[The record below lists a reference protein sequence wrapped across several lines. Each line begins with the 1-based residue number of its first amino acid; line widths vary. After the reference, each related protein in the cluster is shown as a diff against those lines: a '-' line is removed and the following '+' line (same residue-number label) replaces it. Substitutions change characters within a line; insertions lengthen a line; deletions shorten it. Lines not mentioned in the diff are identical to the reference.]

1 MLAVVYILRLVLVA
15 VAGRDSSAVDW
26 PVFYN
31 TIAWIGAAGS
41 HRASSQQY
49 GMAMSVSS
57 LVHWPLMGGLLHLV
71 LVGSF
76 GIHADYVY
84 KLR

>member
-31 TIAWIGAAGS
+31 TIAWIGAGS
-41 HRASSQQY
+41 DRASSEQY

-57 LVHWPLMGGLLHLV
+57 LVHWPMMGGLLHLV

-84 KLR
+84 K

>member
-1 MLAVVYILRLVLVA
+1 MRVVKNIVYGLL
-15 VAGRDSSAVDW
+15 
-26 PVFYN
+26 
-31 TIAWIGAAGS
+31 
-41 HRASSQQY
+41 Y

-57 LVHWPLMGGLLHLV
+57 LVHWPLMGGLLHLA

-84 KLR
+84 LRGLTLCVLNILNG

>member
-1 MLAVVYILRLVLVA
+1 MRVVKNIVYGLL
-15 VAGRDSSAVDW
+15 
-26 PVFYN
+26 
-31 TIAWIGAAGS
+31 
-41 HRASSQQY
+41 Y

-84 KLR
+84 K

>member
-1 MLAVVYILRLVLVA
+1 MVGADSGSVRVARSEYSVRVSDLAM
-15 VAGRDSSAVDW
+15 
-26 PVFYN
+26 
-31 TIAWIGAAGS
+31 T
-41 HRASSQQY
+41 
-49 GMAMSVSS
+49 VSS

-84 KLR
+84 K